1 MEEFGG
7 TAGQAQRLIDA
18 ALRGVREGTLTAA
31 PDPRGRLAELASW
44 LRLRDRMDAIIAA
57 GIRAVDD
64 ADDAMTAQGSSTR
77 TWLAQTG
84 RVTPGRAAALIKDAH
99 RLGRFGAVADAHA
112 RAGIS
117 TDQAGAIVDALDRLP
132 GDQSADELAAGEAT
146 MLDHA
151 TAQHFDPAMLRRLG
165 NHLVEIIAPEIA
177 DEHDRVAL
185 ERAERRA
192 HQARSLTF
200 TADGHGTISFRGRLP
215 QLDGEA
221 FVAVIDAHATRDRSV
236 AGRDPSEA
244 ELSSPE
250 QRRADGLVELIS
262 HAQACRTAPTHGG
275 ERPRIVVTIGHEQ
288 LRALAGS
295 ALAAAHGPVPSTAPG
310 CPAEHP
316 ASAAAGRASGESLRT
331 GARVSLASMRRL
343 ACDAGLLPVV
353 LGGDGQPLDVGRE
366 HRLVTAPIRAAL
378 TVRDRG
384 CVLPGCDRPPERCEA
399 HHIVPWQAGGPTSLT
414 NLVLLCRHHHGLIEP
429 RPGAAAASQWEV
441 RIAADGLPEVLPPS
455 RVDAN
460 RRPLRHPRLL
470 HRRAGRGRRPEGPAP
485 PDDDP

>member
-31 PDPRGRLAELASW
+31 PDPRARLAELASW

-132 GDQSADELAAGEAT
+132 GDLSAGELAAGEAT
-146 MLDHA
+146 MIDHA

-295 ALAAAHGPVPSTAPG
+295 AP
-310 CPAEHP
+310 
-316 ASAAAGRASGESLRT
+316 GRASGESLRT

-353 LGGDGQPLDVGRE
+353 LGGAGQPLDVGRE
-366 HRLVTAPIRAAL
+366 HRLVTAPIRATL

-399 HHIVPWQAGGPTSLT
+399 HHIIPWQAGGATRLT

-429 RPGAAAASQWEV
+429 RPGAAAGSQWEV

-455 RVDAN
+455 RVDAA

-470 HRRAGRGRRPEGPAP
+470 HRRAGSGKAAGGPGP